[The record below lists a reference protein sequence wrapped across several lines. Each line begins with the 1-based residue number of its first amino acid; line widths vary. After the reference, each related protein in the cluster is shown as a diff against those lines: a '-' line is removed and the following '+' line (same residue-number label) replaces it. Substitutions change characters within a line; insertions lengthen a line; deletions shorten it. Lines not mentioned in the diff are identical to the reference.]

1 MVRNGD
7 WISLDAT
14 TGTLTVD
21 LSAQE
26 LAEREP
32 VSHDAISNSGVGRE
46 FFGLFRQAVTSAEQ
60 GASVLFGD
68 SATSSSAEAVN
79 SSAQEM
85 HT

>member
-1 MVRNGD
+1 VE
-7 WISLDAT
+7 
-14 TGTLTVD
+14 
-21 LSAQE
+21 LSAEE
-26 LAEREP
+26 LAERELASYSP
-32 VSHDAISNSGVGRE
+32 TSNSGVGRE